1 MTLLNESLHGFIFE
15 SNRGTRVTMTAN
27 SPLGPQFNFGWNN
40 KKGKKFKTKND
51 VTKDKVSCIFKLLH
65 THFHY
70 WCLVLCVVVVVFQ
83 KVCTY
88 MYMCSLLSP
97 PPLPTLPPLKV
108 QALAQELQALHFS
121 ESQESIRKVAS
132 ELKAILLSLEGAC
145 LAHEND
151 TVS

>member
-1 MTLLNESLHGFIFE
+1 MYVYVH
-15 SNRGTRVTMTAN
+15 
-27 SPLGPQFNFGWNN
+27 
-40 KKGKKFKTKND
+40 
-51 VTKDKVSCIFKLLH
+51 
-65 THFHY
+65 
-70 WCLVLCVVVVVFQ
+70 VLPIIP
-83 KVCTY
+83 
-88 MYMCSLLSP
+88 P